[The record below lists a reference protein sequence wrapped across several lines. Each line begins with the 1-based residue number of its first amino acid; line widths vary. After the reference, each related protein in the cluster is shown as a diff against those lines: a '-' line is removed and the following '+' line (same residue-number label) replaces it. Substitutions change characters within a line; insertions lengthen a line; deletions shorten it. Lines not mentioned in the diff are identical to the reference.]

1 MSNDRK
7 TGLAQTVLGSVK
19 PDKLGITTTHEH
31 LLIDFLA
38 MFQIPLHAT
47 DRVKALEP
55 LNIENLGWAR
65 YNPFRNRDN
74 LTLLDESTTISEAKQ
89 FKLAG
94 GGTIV
99 DATTYGIGRNPL
111 ALTRISRST
120 GLHIVM
126 GAGYYV
132 DAVHPAGMDQK
143 TEGELEA
150 EIIEQITVGVDN
162 TEIKAG
168 IIGEIGCSWPLTS
181 NERKVLCAAASAQ
194 SKTGASILIHP
205 GRDAAA
211 PKEILGVLSD
221 SGADLTRVIIAH
233 LDRTIDNISAV
244 LEIAETGCYLEYDLF
259 GWETSYYPISS
270 MDMPNDAQ
278 RINFIV
284 QLIEEGYVSKI
295 VLAHDI
301 CFKTATTK
309 YGGHGFAHIL
319 ENIVPRMKEKGVT
332 QDNIDQML
340 IENPKKLL
348 TIL

>member
-1 MSNDRK
+1 MSNDHK
-7 TGLAQTVLGSVK
+7 TGLAQTVLGLVK
-19 PDKLGITTTHEH
+19 PDELGITTTHEH

-38 MFQIPLHAT
+38 TFQPPLNPT

-74 LTLLDESTTISEAKQ
+74 LTLLDESTTISEAKR

-99 DATTYGIGRNPL
+99 DATTYGIGRNPV
-111 ALTRISRST
+111 ALTRISRAT

-132 DAVHPAGMDQK
+132 DAVHPDGMDQK
-143 TEGELEA
+143 TETELEA
-150 EIIEQITVGVDN
+150 EIIEQVTVGVDD

-168 IIGEIGCSWPLTS
+168 IIGEIGCSWPLTK
-181 NERKVLCAAASAQ
+181 NEHKVLCATASAQ
-194 SKTGASILIHP
+194 RKTGSSILIHP
-205 GRDAAA
+205 GRDPAA
-211 PKEILGVLSD
+211 PKEILGILSD

-233 LDRTIDNISAV
+233 LDRTFANIADV
-244 LEIAETGCYLEYDLF
+244 LKIAETGCYLEYDLF
-259 GWETSYYPISS
+259 GWETSFYPFSS

-284 QLIEEGYVSKI
+284 QLVEEGYVSKI

-301 CFKTATTK
+301 CFKTAITK